1 MMKQTTL
8 YKGHLQNERTKTRQ
22 GWVGKPRREGKY
34 KYVFLFILNYRTM
47 GTIYSQII
55 CHTIECLR
63 CYFFHNILLFVH
75 LVYFLFAE
83 NNHLSVLFT
92 YLFAIIK
99 IVCSI
104 LKGNFLTMLSKH
116 RQVQFFFKKNH
127 VKEIL
132 QCNQNL
138 IQIFGLRYIT
148 FFQF

>member
-1 MMKQTTL
+1 
-8 YKGHLQNERTKTRQ
+8 
-22 GWVGKPRREGKY
+22 
-34 KYVFLFILNYRTM
+34 M

-75 LVYFLFAE
+75 LVYFFVCRKQSFVRIIQVLNRNNQNCLFHIKRKLF
-83 NNHLSVLFT
+83 NNVIQTQASV
-92 YLFAIIK
+92 
-99 IVCSI
+99 V
-104 LKGNFLTMLSKH
+104 FL
-116 RQVQFFFKKNH
+116 KKNH

-148 FFQF
+148 FFSFVSVEQYVVHNLSLTSVMFSVDGNELLNIIYLHIAYLT

>member
-1 MMKQTTL
+1 MRELKPDR
-8 YKGHLQNERTKTRQ
+8 G
-22 GWVGKPRREGKY
+22 GWVNQGEKGNTSM
-34 KYVFLFILNYRTM
+34 FFFILNYRTM

-83 NNHLSVLFT
+83 NNHLSVLFK

-116 RQVQFFFKKNH
+116 RQV
-127 VKEIL
+127 
-132 QCNQNL
+132 
-138 IQIFGLRYIT
+138 
-148 FFQF
+148 